1 MERIACITGGA
12 GALGSALAE
21 LLVERGYR
29 VALFDIDKS
38 RARAKE
44 LAARLE
50 ELSPRERSDQGDS
63 DTRVVVH
70 TGDFGMAETWTA
82 ALETTKRAF
91 GAYPSCA
98 ALVAGGWAGGESIHA
113 AKDDGAYERMIE
125 LNVDTVYRALRALLP
140 SMVEAKQ
147 GSIVVVGSRAV
158 ERPWTSAGAAA
169 YAASKAAVVTMAE
182 TAAAEVLQ
190 DGVRINSVLPSTMD
204 TPANRAAMPDADP
217 KKWVSLPSAA
227 AVIAFLFSDDSRD
240 VSGAALPVY
249 GRV

>member
-1 MERIACITGGA
+1 MNDTKIAAITGGA

-21 LLVERGYR
+21 LLVQRGYR
-29 VALFDIDKS
+29 VALYDIDKS
-38 RARAKE
+38 RARGDE
-44 LAARLE
+44 VAARLGKE
-50 ELSPRERSDQGDS
+50 
-63 DTRVVVH
+63 RVVVH
-70 TGDFGMAETWTA
+70 TGDFGTAETWTA
-82 ALETTKRAF
+82 ALEATKGAF
-91 GAYPSCA
+91 GAYPQYA

-113 AKDDGAYERMIE
+113 AKDDSAYERMLK

-158 ERPWTSAGAAA
+158 DRPWTSAGAAA

-182 TAAAEVLQ
+182 TVAAEVLQ
-190 DGVRINSVLPSTMD
+190 DGVRINAILPSTMD
-204 TPANRAAMPDADP
+204 TAANRAAMPDADP
-217 KKWVSLPSAA
+217 KKWVALSSAA

>member
-1 MERIACITGGA
+1 MDRIACITGGA
-12 GALGSALAE
+12 GALGSALCE

-38 RARAKE
+38 RARAE
-44 LAARLE
+44 EIAARLGK
-50 ELSPRERSDQGDS
+50 D
-63 DTRVVVH
+63 RVVVFA
-70 TGDFGMAETWTA
+70 GDFGAAETWTA
-82 ALETTKRAF
+82 ALSATERAF
-91 GAYPSCA
+91 GAYPRYA

-113 AKDDGAYERMIE
+113 AKDDGPYERMMK

-158 ERPWTSAGAAA
+158 ARPWTSAGAAA

-182 TAAAEVLQ
+182 TVAAEVLQ
-190 DGVRINSVLPSTMD
+190 DGVRVNAVLPSTMD
-204 TPANRAAMPDADP
+204 TAANRAAMPGADP
-217 KKWVSLPSAA
+217 KKWVALSSAA
-227 AVIAFLFSDDSRD
+227 AVIEFLFSDDARD

>member
-1 MERIACITGGA
+1 MNEGPIACITGGA
-12 GALGSALAE
+12 GALGSALGE

-38 RARAKE
+38 RARGDEIAE
-44 LAARLE
+44 RLG
-50 ELSPRERSDQGDS
+50 RE
-63 DTRVVVH
+63 RVVVH
-70 TGDFGMAETWTA
+70 TGDFGAAGTWTA

-91 GAYPSCA
+91 GAFPQYA
-98 ALVAGGWAGGESIHA
+98 ALVAGGWAGGDPIHA
-113 AKDDGAYERMIE
+113 AKDDSAYERMMK

-158 ERPWTSAGAAA
+158 DRPWTSAGAAA
-169 YAASKAAVVTMAE
+169 YAASKAAVVTLAE

-190 DGVRINSVLPSTMD
+190 DGVRINAVLPSTMD
-204 TPANRAAMPDADP
+204 TAANRASMPDADP
-217 KKWVSLPSAA
+217 KKWVALSSAA

-240 VSGAALPVY
+240 VSGVALPVY

>member
-1 MERIACITGGA
+1 MTTSPIAAITGGA

-38 RARAKE
+38 RARAEEIARQLGKE
-44 LAARLE
+44 RA
-50 ELSPRERSDQGDS
+50 
-63 DTRVVVH
+63 VVH
-70 TGDFGMAETWTA
+70 TGDFGAAETWTA

-91 GAYPSCA
+91 GAFPQYA
-98 ALVAGGWAGGESIHA
+98 ALVAGGWDGGVPIHA
-113 AKDDGAYERMIE
+113 AKDDGAYERMMK
-125 LNVDTVYRALRALLP
+125 LNVDTAYRAFRALLP
-140 SMVEAKQ
+140 SMVEAKK

-158 ERPWTSAGAAA
+158 TRPWTSGGAAA

-182 TAAAEVLQ
+182 TIAAEVLHE
-190 DGVRINSVLPSTMD
+190 GVRVNAILPSTMD
-204 TPANRAAMPDADP
+204 TRANRSAMPDADP
-217 KKWVSLPSAA
+217 SKWVALSSAA
-227 AVIAFLFSDDSRD
+227 AVIAFLFSEDARD

>member
-1 MERIACITGGA
+1 MERIAAITGGA

-38 RARAKE
+38 RARAE
-44 LAARLE
+44 EIAARLGE
-50 ELSPRERSDQGDS
+50 E
-63 DTRVVVH
+63 RVLVH
-70 TGDFGMAETWTA
+70 TGDFGAAETWTA
-82 ALETTKRAF
+82 ALESTKRAF
-91 GAYPSCA
+91 GAPPQYA
-98 ALVAGGWAGGESIHA
+98 ALVAGGWDGGGPLHA
-113 AKDDGAYERMIE
+113 AKDDGVYERMIR

-140 SMVEAKQ
+140 SMVKEKE

-158 ERPWTSAGAAA
+158 DRPWTSGGAAA

-182 TAAAEVLQ
+182 TVAAEVVSE
-190 DGVRINSVLPSTMD
+190 GVRVNAILPSTMD
-204 TPANRAAMPDADP
+204 TAANRAAMPDADP
-217 KKWVSLPSAA
+217 KRWVALSSAA
-227 AVIAFLFSDDSRD
+227 AVIAFLFSDDARD